1 MRLNVCTYANII
13 MTNWP
18 TFSLWEPS
26 CLTRVTEP
34 HKQVSHDVS
43 KAYNFF
49 DKAQDR
55 MINQQ
60 YICNL
65 LNFVFETSRF
75 FLFPSFV
82 PFSNFHEHFNL
93 FAPIL
98 RDSVR
103 FFMSFLKFCAGSWR
117 AAGQNWNTSA
127 CLTCDRCV
135 SYVPCISRCD
145 LDHDCFLLAKCQS
158 LWYSLFVWYWDF
170 DWWISF
176 FQALFF
182 DSLNHS
188 PRILTLSTC
197 CIRFRCCYGYRRLRC
212 VQTGSWYD
220 SVGR

>member
-34 HKQVSHDVS
+34 HKLVSHDVS

-49 DKAQDR
+49 DKVQDR

-75 FLFPSFV
+75 FLLLFLFQIFLNISIFSRLFCVTAFV
-82 PFSNFHEHFNL
+82 SSCFS
-93 FAPIL
+93 
-98 RDSVR
+98 
-103 FFMSFLKFCAGSWR
+103 LKFCAGSWR

-158 LWYSLFVWYWDF
+158 LWYSLFVWYWNF

-176 FQALFF
+176 FQTSFF
-182 DSLNHS
+182 NSLNYS

>member
-18 TFSLWEPS
+18 TFRLWELS

-34 HKQVSHDVS
+34 HKLVSHDVS

-82 PFSNFHEHFNL
+82 PFFKFPWIFSRL
-93 FAPIL
+93 FCVTAFV
-98 RDSVR
+98 SSC
-103 FFMSFLKFCAGSWR
+103 FSLKFCAGSWR

-135 SYVPCISRCD
+135 SYVPCISWSG
-145 LDHDCFLLAKCQS
+145 LDHYCFLLAKCQS
-158 LWYSLFVWYWDF
+158 LYGIPCLCD
-170 DWWISF
+170 IET
-176 FQALFF
+176 
-182 DSLNHS
+182 
-188 PRILTLSTC
+188 LT
-197 CIRFRCCYGYRRLRC
+197 
-212 VQTGSWYD
+212 D
-220 SVGR
+220 E